1 VSGLKIAT
9 RTAAGQSEL
18 PPPMAAKPMSVRL
31 IHKPEQPPSRIYLK
45 DYTFIPDFI
54 YLKLSSTSSSLLQLC
69 NSDDGIVYSLQC
81 YGMKDWN
88 DVKSIQPGK
97 SILIPVTATGRFEIT
112 SPSNALM
119 KVRHQSSHSLCLP
132 HCLCLFVCCLSLIP
146 LSLSLSAVCCGS
158 HR

>member
-1 VSGLKIAT
+1 
-9 RTAAGQSEL
+9 
-18 PPPMAAKPMSVRL
+18 MAAKPMSVRL

-119 KVRHQSSHSLCLP
+119 KVRHQSSDCLSPSLS
-132 HCLCLFVCCLSLIP
+132 LFVCLPVSLSLS
-146 LSLSLSAVCCGS
+146 LSVCLSLSAVCCGS
-158 HR
+158 H